1 MSPGTRDTLYDQPL
15 ATVDGFAFDAR
26 VARVFEDMISRSVPG
41 YGLSLSMIGL
51 TAGRYA
57 QPESRLY
64 DLGCSLG
71 AATLAMR
78 HAVEGKGCRIVAI
91 DKAPAMLTR
100 CREIL
105 DTDTAT
111 SPVDL
116 ACADIADIAVRDASV
131 VVLNFTLQF
140 VPAAARPTLLSR
152 IRAGM
157 REGGVLLLSEKLCF
171 AEAYEQRVL
180 TELHHNFKRAQGYS
194 ELEISQKRAALEH
207 VLVPESLETHLA
219 RLRAAGFSRAFP
231 CFQCLNFASLI
242 AFA

>member
-1 MSPGTRDTLYDQPL
+1 MSPGARDTLYGQPL
-15 ATVDGFAFDAR
+15 TTVDGFAFDAR
-26 VARVFEDMISRSVPG
+26 VAEVFQDMISRSVPG

-51 TAGRYA
+51 TAGRHA
-57 QPESRLY
+57 QPGSLLY

-78 HAVEGKGCRIVAI
+78 HAIEGQGCRIIGI
-91 DKAPAMLTR
+91 DNAPAMLAR
-100 CREIL
+100 CRDIL
-105 DTDTAT
+105 DQDAAT

-116 ACADIADIAVRDASV
+116 ICADIADIGVRDASV

-140 VPAAARPTLLSR
+140 VPAARRLPLLSR

-171 AEAYEQRVL
+171 ADAGEQQVL
-180 TELHHNFKRAQGYS
+180 TELHHDFKRAQGYS
-194 ELEISQKRAALEH
+194 ELEIGQKRSALEN
-207 VLVPESLETHLA
+207 VLVPEPLDVHLA
-219 RLRAAGFSRAFP
+219 RLHQAGFSRAFP
-231 CFQCLNFASLI
+231 WFQCLNFASLI

>member
-1 MSPGTRDTLYDQPL
+1 MTRDTLYDQPL
-15 ATVDGFAFDAR
+15 TAVDGFAFDAR
-26 VARVFEDMISRSVPG
+26 VAEVFQDMISRSVPG

-51 TAGRYA
+51 LADRYA
-57 QPESRLY
+57 QPGSRLY

-78 HAVEGKGCRIVAI
+78 HAVEGRGCRLVAV
-91 DKAPAMLTR
+91 DNAPAMLAR

-105 DTDTAT
+105 DRDAAA

-116 ACADIADIAVRDASV
+116 ICADIADIGVQNAST

-140 VPAAARPTLLSR
+140 VPAAARLPLLSR

-171 AEAYEQRVL
+171 ADTREQQAMR
-180 TELHHNFKRAQGYS
+180 ELHHDFKRAQGYS
-194 ELEISQKRAALEH
+194 TLEISQKRAALEH
-207 VLVPESLETHLA
+207 VLIPETQETHLA
-219 RLRAAGFSRAFP
+219 RLRQAGFSQAFP
-231 CFQCLNFASLI
+231 WFQCLNFASLI